1 MNLDDKRFLREL
13 GDRLRER
20 RQECGLT
27 QEELAKRCRLHRTF
41 VGSVERGER
50 NVSILNLRTIAK
62 ALRMVVADLTK
73 DLA

>member
-20 RQECGLT
+20 RQARGLT
-27 QEELAKRCRLHRTF
+27 QEELAQRCRLHRTF

-62 ALRMVVADLTK
+62 ALRLVVADLTK

>member
-20 RQECGLT
+20 RQACGLT
-27 QEELAKRCRLHRTF
+27 QEELAVRCRLHRTF

-50 NVSILNLRTIAK
+50 NVSILNLRIIAK
-62 ALRMVVADLTK
+62 ALRLVVADLTK